1 MKALYRGLTV
11 AALQCMIVLSVA
23 AKYSWDRERL
33 PRVWAK
39 SAPYDPNLPLRGR
52 YVSLRLEVDASVPA
66 SGLWSMATLSVS
78 GDRLVATPVSG
89 RTGVQINCPPT
100 ARCTIGEPVAF
111 FITEHIPDPSLR
123 QRGEELWVEVT
134 VPSKGPPRPVRLGVK
149 KDGVLRPLDLQ

>member
-1 MKALYRGLTV
+1 MKPIYRGLAV

-52 YVSLRLEVDASVPA
+52 YVSLRLEVGATIPA
-66 SGLWSMATLSVS
+66 GGLWSEATLSVN

-100 ARCTIGEPVAF
+100 ARCTIAEPVAF
-111 FITEHIPDPSLR
+111 FIAEHIPDPSRR
-123 QRGEELWVEVT
+123 QPGEELWVEVS
-134 VPSKGPPRPVRLGVK
+134 VPPKGPPRPIRLGVK